1 MFGLSFVLFTKNAI
15 SLNKYLKLVLKIF
28 AWVVGSVIGLFL
40 LIVILVQI
48 PAIQNILKNKVVT
61 YLEGKFKTPVK
72 IGQIEIGL
80 PKKLILR
87 DFYFESQAKDTL
99 LAGDKLA
106 VDISLF
112 KILDNQIEIN
122 SIDLNGIVT
131 NINRGQDSVFNFD
144 YMIKAFVSDQA
155 KPTTPTDTSAAMKFS
170 VNKINLDKI
179 RVRFKDAISKNDV
192 DVYLNHFD
200 TDIKKFDLN
209 KMDFKIPK
217 ITLNGLNVK
226 LKQGFL
232 EKAAQN
238 AVATADAASSS
249 PNLKLDIGTIDLQKI
264 VLAYANDG
272 TNLNTQLNL
281 GKLLVDFN
289 EINLKK
295 QLVDIKSIEFANTK
309 GNLILGKELKDA
321 VKKATTTDTSSASE
335 NANWKVNFRKADFN
349 NIAFVFDDMNAP
361 HQKKGMDFMH
371 LDLKNINLNANNFY
385 YSLDTI
391 SGDINNFTLQDKSG
405 LNIQQLKT
413 NFYYGPKNAFLKNLY
428 LKTPQTLLK
437 DEVIVKYPSIASLSK
452 NLDKLYIDAN
462 INGSKLGFKDILL
475 LMPSLSKT
483 APFNTMPNAVM
494 NINSR
499 VIGQVS
505 NIKIP
510 KLEISGI
517 GNTRIAASGNIK
529 GLPDV
534 NKAYFDLNI
543 KDFRSTAKDINAFI
557 PKGTLPANIQLPSSF
572 GAKGFFKGGIKNF
585 NTNLAL
591 VSSYGAAKIK
601 ASFDQR
607 IKNREKY
614 QAVAD
619 LNNFNIGKLIKND
632 SIGRISLKANIK
644 GIGLDPKTATASLDG
659 TLIKA
664 VYNKYT
670 YKNLALKGNIA
681 NGLFKAFADMK
692 DPNLYFNLAANGS
705 FKGKYPAVK
714 MKLNLDSVDLKALN
728 FYATPLKVRG
738 FLDADIATADPNYLN
753 GKIYLTKLL
762 IADSKDRYQLDSVK
776 VISTASA
783 QKNSLKITSPVLSAA
798 MDGKYQLTEV
808 GTALSNTIAKYYNTG
823 KSTSKPDTLKTQRF
837 NFALN
842 ISDDPILYSLIPS
855 LTRIEPIA
863 IKGRYNSNGD
873 SLVVNGTLPKIIYAG
888 NTITN
893 GRLNIKT
900 DSSALKYSLLVDQIK
915 SASLQLNKTSLT
927 GQLKNNL
934 LDYRLKVLDKVD
946 KEQYLIAGNLKA
958 LVNNDSEFR
967 INLDG
972 LKLNYQPWKV
982 SNDNVIK
989 FGKNGIYAN
998 NFEITNTGQSIKIQS
1013 QQTAAN
1019 SPLAIDFN
1027 NFKIETITN
1036 IISKDSLL
1044 AGGVINGNIIAKNL
1058 TATPT
1063 FNADMTIKDFN
1074 FMTDTV
1080 GNVAVKVNN
1089 NTPNIFNADVA
1100 ITGNGNQVNLI
1111 GLYNTTSS
1119 SFDMNLDMQ
1128 RLNLKSIQGFTLGNI
1143 TEAKGFLNGAF
1154 TIKGTV
1160 AAPQVKGDLAFN
1172 NAAFRVTPL
1181 NSYYKV
1187 GSDKIVF
1194 NGDGILF
1201 NNFALA
1207 DSADNKLSVDG
1218 AIYTKTFRDFRFNLE
1233 VNANNFMA
1241 VNSTAKDNELY
1252 YGKLFFDTK
1261 MRIKGDLNN
1270 PIIDGSLKVNK
1281 DTKLTLVLPQSDPGI
1296 ADREG
1301 IVEFIDQ
1308 SDPAFN
1314 KAFTLPDSLNKT
1326 AITGMTLSMNI
1337 DVDPEAELTMVID
1350 KGNGDFVKLK
1360 GDAQLSAGIDPSGKI
1375 SLTGKYDLKEG
1386 FYEMSFNFIKRK
1398 FQIQKG
1404 STVLWTGDPLS
1415 ATLNVTAI
1423 YVAEAAPIDLVGDQ
1437 LGTASLAVRNTYKQK
1452 LPFNV
1457 LLMMKG
1463 ELLKP
1468 DISFDVTLPDG
1479 NYNVATDIISNSKT
1493 KLAQL
1498 RQQPSELNKQVFA
1511 LLLLNRFIG
1520 ENPFA
1525 SEAGGGGAETL
1536 VRQSVSKIISQQLN
1550 NFAGDLIS
1558 GVELNFDLQSSN
1570 DYTTGSRANRT
1581 DLNVGLS
1588 KRLLN
1593 DRLKVTIGSSF
1604 GLEGPQQSNQ
1614 QSNNIAGDVAV
1625 DYSLSKDGRYLLRA
1639 YRKNQYQVALQ
1650 GQVVETGLG
1659 FIITMD
1665 YNKFQELFEKS
1676 KQKKQQNTES
1686 K

>member
-1 MFGLSFVLFTKNAI
+1 M
-15 SLNKYLKLVLKIF
+15 NKYLKLSLKIF
-28 AWVVGSVIGLFL
+28 AWIVGSIIGLFL
-40 LIVILVQI
+40 LIVVLIQI

-72 IGQIEIGL
+72 IDKIEIGL
-80 PKKLILR
+80 PKKLVLR
-87 DFYFESQAKDTL
+87 GFYFESQAKDTL

-122 SIDLNGIVT
+122 SLDLEGIVT
-131 NINRGQDSVFNFD
+131 NINRSQDSVFNFD

-155 KPTTPTDTSAAMKFS
+155 KPPTPTDTSAAMKFS
-170 VNKINLDKI
+170 ISKINLDKI
-179 RVRFKDAISKNDV
+179 RVRFNDAITKNDV

-200 TDIKKFDLN
+200 TNIKKFDLD

-217 ITLNGLNVK
+217 ITLNGLDVK
-226 LKQGFL
+226 LKQGL
-232 EKAAQN
+232 IEE
-238 AVATADAASSS
+238 VAKNTVANADAASSS
-249 PNLKLDIGTIDLQKI
+249 PDLKLEIGKLDLQKI
-264 VLAYANDG
+264 AVDYNNGDG
-272 TNLNTQLNL
+272 KLVTKLNL

-295 QLVDIKSIEFANTK
+295 QLVDIKSIEFADTK
-309 GNLILGKELKDA
+309 GNLVIGKELKDA
-321 VKKATTTDTSSASE
+321 VKKATTTDSSSSSE
-335 NANWKVNFRKADFN
+335 NANWKVNLRNADFD
-349 NIAFVFDDMNAP
+349 NIAFAFDDMNAP
-361 HQKKGMDFMH
+361 RQRKGMDFMH
-371 LDLKNINLNANNFY
+371 LDMKNISLNADNFF

-391 SGDINNFTLQDKSG
+391 SGDINKFTLQDKSG
-405 LNIQQLKT
+405 LNVQELKT
-413 NFYYGPKNAFLKNLY
+413 NFFYGPKNAFLKNLY

-437 DEVIVKYPSIASLSK
+437 DEVIVKYPSIDALSK
-452 NLDKLYIDAN
+452 TPGELYIDAN

-475 LMPSLSKT
+475 LVPTLSTT

-494 NINSR
+494 NINSK
-499 VIGQVS
+499 VIGQVKD
-505 NIKIP
+505 IKIP

-529 GLPDV
+529 GLPNVD
-534 NKAYFDLNI
+534 KAYFDLNI
-543 KDFRSTAKDINAFI
+543 KDFRSTSKDINAFI
-557 PKGTLPANIQLPSSF
+557 SKGTIPANIQLPSTF
-572 GAKGFFKGGIKNF
+572 GAKGFFKGGINNF

-591 VSSYGAAKIK
+591 ASSYGAAKIK

-607 IKNREKY
+607 VKNKERY
-614 QAVAD
+614 QAVAEID
-619 LNNFNIGKLIKND
+619 NFNVGKLIKND
-632 SIGRISLKANIK
+632 SVGRISLRANIK
-644 GIGLDPKTATASLDG
+644 GIGLDPKTANATLDG

-670 YKNLALKGNIA
+670 YRNLDLKGNIA

-705 FKGKYPAVK
+705 FKDKYPAVK
-714 MKLNLDSVDLKALN
+714 MKLNLDSVDLNALN
-728 FYATPLKVRG
+728 LYATPLKVRG
-738 FLDADIATADPNYLN
+738 FLDADIKTADPNYLN
-753 GKIYLTKLL
+753 GNIYLTKLL
-762 IADSKDRYQLDSVK
+762 IADSKERYQLDSVK
-776 VISTASA
+776 VISTATSE
-783 QKNSLKITSPVLSAA
+783 KNSLKLTSQILSASL
-798 MDGKYQLTEV
+798 DGKYQLTEV

-823 KSTSKPDTLKTQRF
+823 TSTTKPDTLKTQRF

-842 ISDDPILYSLIPS
+842 VSDDPILYTLVPS

-873 SLVVNGTLPKIIYAG
+873 SLVVNGTLPKIVYAG

-893 GRLNIKT
+893 GILNIKT
-900 DSSALKYSLLVDQIK
+900 DSSALKYSLLIDQIK

-934 LDYRLKVLDKVD
+934 LDYRLRVLDKTD
-946 KEQYLIAGNLKA
+946 KEQYLVAGNLKA
-958 LVNNDSEFR
+958 LENNDSEFR
-967 INLDG
+967 LNLDG
-972 LKLNYQPWKV
+972 LKLNYQPWQV
-982 SNDNVIK
+982 SNDNLIK
-989 FGKNGIYAN
+989 FGVNGIYAN
-998 NFEITNTGQSIKIQS
+998 NFEISNTGQSIKIQS
-1013 QQTAAN
+1013 QQTSAN
-1019 SPLAIDFN
+1019 SPLAIDFS

-1036 IISKDSLL
+1036 ILSKDSLL
-1044 AGGVINGNIIAKNL
+1044 AGGVINGNVIAKNL
-1058 TATPT
+1058 SATPT

-1100 ITGNGNQVNLI
+1100 ITGNGNQVNLA

-1128 RLNLKSIQGFTLGNI
+1128 RLNLKSIQGFTLGNM
-1143 TEAKGFLNGAF
+1143 TDAKGYLNGAF
-1154 TIKGTV
+1154 TIKGT
-1160 AAPQVKGDLAFN
+1160 ATAPQVRGDLAFN
-1172 NAAFRVTPL
+1172 DAAFRVTPL
-1181 NSYYKV
+1181 NSYFKV

-1201 NNFALA
+1201 NEFALS
-1207 DSADNKLSVDG
+1207 DSADNKLSVNG
-1218 AIYTKTFRDFRFNLE
+1218 AIYTKTFTDFRFNLE
-1233 VNANNFMA
+1233 VDADNFMA
-1241 VNSTAKDNELY
+1241 VNSTEKDNELY
-1252 YGKLFFDTK
+1252 YGKLLFDTK

-1270 PIIDGSLKVNK
+1270 PIIDGSIKINK

-1308 SDPAFN
+1308 DDPAFN
-1314 KAFTLPDSLNKT
+1314 KAFILPDSLNQAPFK
-1326 AITGMTLSMNI
+1326 GMSLAMTI
-1337 DVDPEAELTMVID
+1337 EVDPEAELTMVID

-1360 GDAQLSAGIDPSGKI
+1360 GEAELSAGIDPSGKV
-1375 SLTGKYDLKEG
+1375 SLTGKYELAEG
-1386 FYEMSFNFIKRK
+1386 FYEMSFNFIKRQ

-1404 STVLWTGDPLS
+1404 STVLWTGDPSS

-1423 YVAEAAPIDLVGDQ
+1423 YIANTAPIDLVGDQ
-1437 LGTASLAVRNTYKQK
+1437 LASGSAAVRNTYKQK

-1457 LLMMKG
+1457 LLNMDG

-1468 DISFDVTLPDG
+1468 EISFDVTLPDG
-1479 NYNVATDIISNSKT
+1479 NYNVSTDVLSTTKT

-1498 RQQPSELNKQVFA
+1498 REQPSELNKQVFA

-1520 ENPFA
+1520 EDPFA
-1525 SEAGGGGAETL
+1525 SEAGGGGAESL

-1550 NFAGDLIS
+1550 DFAGDLIS
-1558 GVELNFDLQSSN
+1558 GVELNFDLESTD
-1570 DYTTGSRANRT
+1570 DYTTGNRENRT

-1614 QSNNIAGDVAV
+1614 QANNIAGDVAV

-1650 GQVVETGLG
+1650 GQVIETGLG

-1665 YNKFQELFEKS
+1665 YNKFKELFEKS
-1676 KQKKQQNTES
+1676 KQKKQDKKEQNTES